1 MDFLGIHV
9 PTVQI
14 YDNLFMILK
23 RMQVWNLFFE
33 KGAQADPRPQ
43 GRNEDTEGV
52 FLCLPYMAKK
62 KLPEP

>member
-1 MDFLGIHV
+1 M
-9 PTVQI
+9 
-14 YDNLFMILK
+14 MICK
-23 RMQVWNLFFE
+23 

-52 FLCLPYMAKK
+52 FLCLPYMEKK